1 MGSAANIT
9 AERILGL
16 YDVWT
21 AQWHA
26 EEFVPP
32 SEPSLE
38 ATLAILH
45 RANFELWHEEDKAR
59 APHAGDAAI
68 AQAKRNIDRINQQRN
83 DQIERCDALL
93 LEELAPKHLPN
104 PNAALHSETPGLML
118 DRLSI
123 LTLKR
128 YHTLEEID
136 RPNAPAGHA
145 DRNRERL
152 AVLNRQR
159 DDLATCFD
167 QLWASVLRGERR
179 FVLYRQMK
187 MYNDPELN
195 PVLYSKPSQ

>member
-1 MGSAANIT
+1 MGFAANIS
-9 AERILGL
+9 ANRILGL
-16 YDVWT
+16 YDAWT

-26 EEFVPP
+26 EEFVA
-32 SEPSLE
+32 SIEPSLE

-45 RANFELWHEEDKAR
+45 HANFELWHEEDKAR
-59 APHAGDAAI
+59 APHADDAAI

-83 DQIERCDALL
+83 DQIEYCDAFL
-93 LEELAPKHLPN
+93 LEALAPNRLPN
-104 PNAALHSETPGLML
+104 SQAELHSETPGLML

-128 YHTLEEID
+128 YHTLEEIN

-145 DRNRERL
+145 KRNRERL
-152 AVLNRQR
+152 AVLDRQR
-159 DDLATCFD
+159 NDLAACLD
-167 QLWASVLRGERR
+167 QLWASVLQGERR

-195 PVLYSKPSQ
+195 PVLYGKLSK